1 MLAEIRLSKVS
12 SIMRKL
18 WLNVNSRS
26 GSFDPDLPERLAL
39 IASHSG
45 WSLDRVI
52 DVAESELPTPSDL
65 RAADVEWIA
74 NHTGD
79 GTLNSLARGLEGWDG
94 AVLALPGGTMNFV
107 ARNLHGETLGS
118 DKIVRRALSE
128 PVTLQKLPIVNLN
141 DLVSFCGVIAGPTAS
156 WSDVREALR
165 ERDLAAV
172 VEHSQNALRETLHG
186 ERPEVVDGDNELI
199 EDDTPSL
206 FVEPYSDGLHVTSF
220 EAQTLGDLAKHGVA
234 WLMKDFR
241 NGPHEDLGI
250 KQCVEVRA
258 PRHGVSLLVD
268 GERVE
273 GGPEVRMTA
282 GVFDLDFVATKA

>member
-1 MLAEIRLSKVS
+1 MDWV
-12 SIMRKL
+12 
-18 WLNVNSRS
+18 
-26 GSFDPDLPERLAL
+26 
-39 IASHSG
+39 
-45 WSLDRVI
+45 
-52 DVAESELPTPSDL
+52 
-65 RAADVEWIA
+65 A

-79 GTLNSLARGLEGWDG
+79 GTLNSLARELEGWSG

-107 ARNLHGETLGS
+107 SRNLHGETLDSGS
-118 DKIVRRALSE
+118 IVRRALSSD
-128 PVTLQKLPIVNLN
+128 VTLTNLPVVQL
-141 DLVSFCGVIAGPTAS
+141 DEMVSFCGVIAGPTAS

-172 VEHSQNALRETLHG
+172 VQYSQNAIEQTLHG
-186 ERPEVVDGDNELI
+186 ERPKVVDGNNELI

-206 FVEPYSDGLHVTSF
+206 FVEPYPDGLHVTSF
-220 EAQTLGDLAKHGVA
+220 ETQTLGDLAKHGVA

-241 NGPHEDLGI
+241 NGPHQDLGV

-273 GGPEVRMTA
+273 GDKTVRMTA
-282 GVFDLDFVATKA
+282 AMYDLKFVKTT